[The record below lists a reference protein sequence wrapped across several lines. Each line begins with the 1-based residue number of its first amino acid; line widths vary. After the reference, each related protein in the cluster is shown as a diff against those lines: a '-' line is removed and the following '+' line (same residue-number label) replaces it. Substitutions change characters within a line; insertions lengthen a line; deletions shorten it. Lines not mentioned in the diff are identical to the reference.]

1 MKMVVHLHTV
11 HQTPFE
17 RREKKTKTY
26 LIILLYQLLDYLKQC

>member
-17 RREKKTKTY
+17 RREKKITY
-26 LIILLYQLLDYLKQC
+26 LIILLYQPLDYLKQY

>member
-17 RREKKTKTY
+17 RREEKKTY
-26 LIILLYQLLDYLKQC
+26 LILLYQPLTI